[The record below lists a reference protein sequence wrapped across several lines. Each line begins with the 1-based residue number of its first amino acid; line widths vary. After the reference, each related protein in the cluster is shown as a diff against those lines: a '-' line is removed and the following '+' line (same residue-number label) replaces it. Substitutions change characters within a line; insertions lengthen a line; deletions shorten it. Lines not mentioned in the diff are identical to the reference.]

1 MRRLR
6 KEQYKK
12 MSITEL
18 VVKSQHSDRTALEE
32 LIKRNERNVY
42 ASFYHLDPHRADL
55 ADLTQEVLLKVARS
69 IKTLKKP
76 ETFKVWLNQII
87 TNVFYD
93 ELRKKGRKLSTVS
106 IDNYYDEDNGKTSK
120 EIEDTSAAPD
130 EKSKSNELELI
141 IRNAILE
148 LSEQFRE
155 VIVLRELQ
163 GLSYEEIAQITKTTT
178 GTVKSRIARARAK
191 LQEKIKP
198 YLE

>member
-1 MRRLR
+1 MRRLH

-12 MSITEL
+12 MTIVEL
-18 VVKSQHSDRTALEE
+18 VIKSQQSDRTALEE

-42 ASFYHLDPHRADL
+42 ATFYHLDPNRADI
-55 ADLTQEVLLKVARS
+55 ADLTQEALMRVARA
-69 IKTLKKP
+69 IKSLKKP
-76 ETFKVWLNQII
+76 EHFKVWLNQII
-87 TNVFYD
+87 TNIFYD
-93 ELRKKGRKLSTVS
+93 ELRKKGRKLNTVS
-106 IDNYYDEDNGKTSK
+106 IDNFYDDESSK
-120 EIEDTSAAPD
+120 SSREIEDKSSSPA
-130 EKSKSNELELI
+130 EKTKNSELELI

-198 YLE
+198 YLD